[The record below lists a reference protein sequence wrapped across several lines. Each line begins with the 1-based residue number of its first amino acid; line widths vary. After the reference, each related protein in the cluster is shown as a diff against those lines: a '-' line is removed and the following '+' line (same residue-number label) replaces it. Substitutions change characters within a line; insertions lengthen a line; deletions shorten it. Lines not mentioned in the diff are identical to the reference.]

1 MSSAHVFRSLRGVA
15 YQAAVGEN
23 HNAIRETFSQRT
35 LVRNQD
41 DGHTQ
46 SRLNL
51 AQQKQNLLAV
61 HAIEVSGGLV
71 GEENRRAIDQGAGQ
85 RATLLLAAR
94 QLAGPM
100 PTPRSQAHMFERSD
114 DPRLP

>member
-1 MSSAHVFRSLRGVA
+1 MPSAHVFRSLRGVA

-23 HNAIRETFSQRT
+23 RNAIGETFSQRT
-35 LVRNQD
+35 LVRNHD

-61 HAIEVSGGLV
+61 DAIEVSGGFV
-71 GEENRRAIDQGAGQ
+71 SKQYRWAIDQGAGQ

-100 PTPRSQAHMFERSD
+100 PTPRSQAHMFERSN
-114 DPRLP
+114 DP